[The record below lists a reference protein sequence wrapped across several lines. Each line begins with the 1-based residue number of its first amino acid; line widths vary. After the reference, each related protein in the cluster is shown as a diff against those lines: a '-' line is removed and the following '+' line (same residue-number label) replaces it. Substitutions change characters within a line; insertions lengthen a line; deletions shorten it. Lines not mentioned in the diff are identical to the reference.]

1 MLDKPFKMFLR
12 GKAHHLQP
20 LLMVGKGGLS
30 DAVSK
35 KLEHS
40 LMHHELVKIK
50 IQGADKNEVKE
61 IVESL
66 KVEKKLEIIQT
77 VGFTATVYRQN
88 DEAVLHSEFKNPSK
102 DFD

>member
-1 MLDKPFKMFLR
+1 MLEKSFKMFLR

-30 DAVSK
+30 EAVNE

-40 LMHHELVKIK
+40 LKHHELVKIK
-50 IQGADKNEVKE
+50 IQGADKSEVKE
-61 IVESL
+61 IIDSL
-66 KVEKKLEIIQT
+66 VTEKSLEVIQT

-88 DEAVLHSEFKNPSK
+88 TEASLQQEYKNPPK
-102 DFD
+102 D